1 MEKFLKKEVLM
12 EKKVIQQKI
21 TINNIE
27 NFLAN
32 SLVEKQQKNNNNF
45 NNQTT
50 KEVLKENNNDINIEA
65 IKYCDIFFVNEIK
78 KCITEEIKNY
88 SKIKF
93 KEMVDEKFPSH
104 LAEIFSTLRKDLFGC
119 YWDELLC
126 HYNSILFRKNEELKI
141 EISQKLKKFTDQFNI
156 DKISQSYN
164 YYLFIKKFE
173 EKEKEKDDTI
183 TELKKGTN

>member
-21 TINNIE
+21 TINNIG

-65 IKYCDIFFVNEIK
+65 IKYCDIFF
-78 KCITEEIKNY
+78 C
-88 SKIKF
+88 
-93 KEMVDEKFPSH
+93 
-104 LAEIFSTLRKDLFGC
+104 
-119 YWDELLC
+119 
-126 HYNSILFRKNEELKI
+126 
-141 EISQKLKKFTDQFNI
+141 Q
-156 DKISQSYN
+156 
-164 YYLFIKKFE
+164 
-173 EKEKEKDDTI
+173 
-183 TELKKGTN
+183 